1 MNFKNVTALYDESD
15 TCHKLFFDI
24 FFEFSM
30 RDDESFKIG
39 LQ

>member
-15 TCHKLFFDI
+15 PSNKSFFYI

-30 RDDESFKIG
+30 RDNESFKIN
-39 LQ
+39 LH

>member
-15 TCHKLFFDI
+15 PSHKFFFDI

-30 RDDESFKIG
+30 CGNESFKIN
-39 LQ
+39 LR